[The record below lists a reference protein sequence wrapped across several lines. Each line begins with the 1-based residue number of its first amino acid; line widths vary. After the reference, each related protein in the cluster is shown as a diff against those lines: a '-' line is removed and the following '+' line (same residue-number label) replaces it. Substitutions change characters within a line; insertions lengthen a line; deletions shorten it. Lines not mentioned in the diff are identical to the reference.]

1 MLSLYLLLILS
12 SCPAHSFVSSWHRLS
27 TPQLQ
32 SRPPSQPWSSPSRAS
47 TALEALPKAVVFDL
61 DGCLWA
67 PDMYMLWGGGAPFT
81 VQKDGTLKDCRGSK
95 VEMLGAVPEVLLELK
110 TNPKW
115 EGVQV
120 CIASCTDEPSWAQQC
135 LKLFKMADDAPLK
148 SVMMVEEIHGGN
160 KQTHL
165 RNIAERTGIAL
176 EDMLFFDN
184 ERGNCVDVS
193 AIGVTVAYVP
203 RGVTALAWDRA
214 LANFPSDGI
223 IQGNK

>member
-1 MLSLYLLLILS
+1 MRSDEYGKL
-12 SCPAHSFVSSWHRLS
+12 PAQDALCIAGYVRQLMHELHSDEK
-27 TPQLQ
+27 
-32 SRPPSQPWSSPSRAS
+32 WSSSVV
-47 TALEALPKAVVFDL
+47 AV
-61 DGCLWA
+61 
-67 PDMYMLWGGGAPFT
+67 
-81 VQKDGTLKDCRGSK
+81 
-95 VEMLGAVPEVLLELK
+95 
-110 TNPKW
+110 
-115 EGVQV
+115 
-120 CIASCTDEPSWAQQC
+120 ASCTDEPSWAQQC